1 MVIIQVL
8 VQLVAVVFVMV
19 AIASLVC
26 IGPERLRRTRTE
38 LRPRFVVAA
47 PYLVLL
53 VAVLAL
59 NSATRRSMQQISW
72 LIAWNLTGWIY
83 SVERNFVS
91 VLQSWLYSPEATVYF
106 SFIYLFGYAFLLVF
120 PLVAYFAL
128 ETQEPLQEVTA
139 AYAANYGIGLICY
152 LFVVAFGPRNIG
164 VADQLMYDLYPQA
177 QLITTAVNVN
187 TNVFPSLHTSLS
199 ATVMLFAWRTRE
211 AYPLWLP
218 IATVIGLS
226 VIVSTMYLG
235 IHWAIDVLAGLVLAV
250 VSVKLGV
257 EIVGRRIGGFPVGR
271 KVSRW
276 YADR

>member
-19 AIASLVC
+19 AIASIIC
-26 IGPERLRRTRTE
+26 IGPERLRRTRVE
-38 LRPRFVVAA
+38 LRPRFAVAA

-53 VAVLAL
+53 VTVLAL

-83 SVERNFVS
+83 SIERNFVS
-91 VLQSWLYSPEATVYF
+91 VLQSWLYSSEATVYF

-139 AYAANYGIGLICY
+139 AYAANYGLGLICY
-152 LFVVAFGPRNIG
+152 LFVVAYGPRNIG
-164 VADQLMYDLYPQA
+164 VADQLMYDLFPQA

-218 IATVIGLS
+218 IATVIGSS

-235 IHWAIDVLAGLVLAV
+235 IHWVIDVLAGIVLAV
-250 VSVKLGV
+250 VSVKLGI
-257 EIVGRRIGGFPVGR
+257 EIVGRGIGGFPVGR
-271 KVSRW
+271 KVAGW
-276 YADR
+276 YVDR